1 MMLDYVKKPYKIT
14 QQSQISYMIN
24 GEACKS
30 PLHALR
36 ETSRSLGLY
45 NKNCEQVMQVF
56 VNYSAKK
63 ETHWQKVVVSTL
75 VA

>member
-1 MMLDYVKKPYKIT
+1 
-14 QQSQISYMIN
+14 MIN